1 MKKIGFIG
9 TGIMGAAM
17 AGHLMDAGFEVSVY
31 NRTKA
36 KADALVARGA
46 KWCPT
51 AGDCAKD
58 QDVVITIVG
67 YPKDVEETYLGENG
81 VIANAKKGAYLVD
94 MTTSSP
100 VLAEKIA
107 QVAAQKGLNAVDAP
121 VTGGDMG
128 AKNATL
134 TILVG
139 GEEAAFNALQPV
151 FKAMGKNI
159 VYEGSAGAGQ
169 KTKMCNQIA
178 IAGALA
184 GACEA
189 FAYAKASGL
198 DISKVFDAIST
209 GAAGSAQMSNVVANG
224 LKDNFNPGF
233 MLKHFIKDMKISSDT
248 SVDYKVE
255 MPVLELVLKQA
266 KTLEDAGLGAEGT
279 QSLLKFYKVK

>member
-17 AGHLMDAGFEVSVY
+17 AGHLMKAGFEVSVY
-31 NRTKA
+31 NRTKS
-36 KADALVARGA
+36 KAEGLLAQGA
-46 KWCPT
+46 KWCAT
-51 AGDCAKD
+51 AGECAEN

-67 YPKDVEETYLGENG
+67 YPKDVEETYLGKDG
-81 VIANAKKGAYLVD
+81 IVAKAAPGTYLVD

-107 QVAAQKGLNAVDAP
+107 VAAATKGLHAVDAP
-121 VTGGDMG
+121 VTGGDKG

-139 GEEAAFNALQPV
+139 GEEADFVALQPV
-151 FKAMGKNI
+151 FQVMGKNI
-159 VYEGSAGAGQ
+159 VYEGTAGAGQ

-198 DISKVFDAIST
+198 DISKVFEAIST

-224 LKDNFNPGF
+224 LKDDFAPGF
-233 MLKHFIKDMKISSDT
+233 MLKHFVKDMKISSDT
-248 SVDYKVE
+248 SKDYQVT
-255 MPVLELVLKQA
+255 MPILEQVLKEA
-266 KTLEDAGLGAEGT
+266 TNLEELGLGAEGT
-279 QSLLKFYKVK
+279 QALLKYYKVK